1 MAHEELKLL
10 AVYAMFGVST
20 MNDANLERAAQRKL
34 SLSSKSRFGVFVTLR
49 RHENV
54 FNVDRLDET
63 QIHGCLGHWTPNYQS
78 MTPEDIVARVRQLA
92 RDVRFK
98 DERRLQ
104 YDTDVDEDASAVIE
118 ISFMNLPLGEVDAV
132 NAGAFSNKTMG
143 LVVDSGAG
151 KRATYLPGVFPNAS
165 WSHISQSLRQKAG
178 LGRTAAARFYAYE
191 TNVVAFQAYNVLF
204 SAQSASQLR
213 SDVAFFYLKHYDQ
226 FVPYQYDAAAHA
238 AIVDERQAVRNVACI
253 GDVVVLARDYRAA
266 FEGKPILSNLEHYY
280 QKWTKNP
287 DLQTAIFMVRA
298 FNAMGVHASRVQ
310 LMASK
315 LYAALASNQLE
326 PQFELGE
333 AVSVLARVSVPRMK
347 VLNAA
352 LDVMRNRAER
362 MLHAEPTP
370 LDNVFEMNWQSQSV
384 RSVLQSHLQA
394 MNTNTNTN
402 TKSKSR
408 TSMSAHDAA
417 IKETCMDH
425 VTILFRA
432 FMKTAQRTI
441 LRVAALETN
450 YLAVIYEFLVNLEAA
465 IVLFERDP
473 LPEHHAQHDMLGAF
487 HDEIR
492 NQRLRYFSALMKR
505 RGDYGLYYFKGDRRA
520 RLDIT
525 GHVMSLHI

>member
-54 FNVDRLDET
+54 FNVDRLEET

-104 YDTDVDEDASAVIE
+104 FNTDVDEDASAVIE

-191 TNVVAFQAYNVLF
+191 TNVVTFQAYSVLF
-204 SAQSASQLR
+204 SAHSASQLR

-238 AIVDERQAVRNVACI
+238 VQIMETEAVRNVACI

-280 QKWTKNP
+280 QKWVKNP
-287 DLQTAIFMVRA
+287 DLQTAIFLVRA

-326 PQFELGE
+326 PRFELGE

-352 LDVMRNRAER
+352 LDVMRKRAER
-362 MLHAEPTP
+362 MLHADPTP

-384 RSVLQSHLQA
+384 RSVLQTQTETEV

-408 TSMSAHDAA
+408 IRMSAHDAA

-473 LPEHHAQHDMLGAF
+473 HHAQHDMLGAF

-492 NQRLRYFSALMKR
+492 NQRLRYFSALMNR

-525 GHVMSLHI
+525 GHVMNLHI

>member
-10 AVYAMFGVST
+10 AVYAMFGIRT

-34 SLSSKSRFGVFVTLR
+34 SLSSKPRFGVFVTLR
-49 RHENV
+49 RDENV

-63 QIHGCLGHWTPNYQS
+63 QIHGCLGHWTSNYQS
-78 MTPEDIVARVRQLA
+78 MTPEELVARVRQLA
-92 RDVRFK
+92 HDVRFK
-98 DERRLQ
+98 DDRRLQ

-118 ISFMNLPLGEVDAV
+118 ISFMHLPLGEVDSV

-151 KRATYLPGVFPNAS
+151 KRATYLPGVFPNVS
-165 WSHISQSLRQKAG
+165 WNHISHSLRQKAG

-191 TNVVAFQAYNVLF
+191 TTTVTFQAYSVLF

-213 SDVAFFYLKHYDQ
+213 SDVAFFYLKHYDH

-238 AIVDERQAVRNVACI
+238 AVVDERQAVRNVACI

-266 FEGKPILSNLEHYY
+266 FEHKPILANLEHYY
-280 QKWTKNP
+280 QKWVKNP
-287 DLQTAIFMVRA
+287 DRQTAIFLVRA

-310 LMASK
+310 LMTSN
-315 LYAALASNQLE
+315 LYAAIVANQLE

-347 VLNAA
+347 VLSAA
-352 LDVMRNRAER
+352 LDVMRRRAES

-384 RSVLQSHLQA
+384 RSLLQTHTEALNA
-394 MNTNTNTN
+394 
-402 TKSKSR
+402 KSKSKSNSR
-408 TSMSAHDAA
+408 TSISAHDAVA
-417 IKETCMDH
+417 KETCMDH
-425 VTILFRA
+425 VMILFRA

-465 IVLFERDP
+465 MVLFERDRRVRI
-473 LPEHHAQHDMLGAF
+473 AQHDMLAAF

-505 RGDYGLYYFKGDRRA
+505 RGDYGLYYFKEDHQRA

-525 GHVMSLHI
+525 GHVMTLHG

>member
-1 MAHEELKLL
+1 MTHEELKLL
-10 AVYAMFGVST
+10 AVYAMFGIRT

-49 RHENV
+49 RDENV

-63 QIHGCLGHWTPNYQS
+63 QIHGCLGYWTPNYQS
-78 MTPEDIVARVRQLA
+78 MTPEELVARVRQLA
-92 RDVRFK
+92 YDVRFK
-98 DERRLQ
+98 DDRRLQ

-118 ISFMNLPLGEVDAV
+118 ISFMHLPLGEVDSA
-132 NAGAFSNKTMG
+132 NAAAFSNKTMG

-151 KRATYLPGVFPNAS
+151 KRATYLPGVLPNAS
-165 WSHISQSLRQKAG
+165 WNHISHSLRQKAG

-191 TNVVAFQAYNVLF
+191 TTTVTFQAYSVLF

-213 SDVAFFYLKHYDQ
+213 SDVAFFYLKHYDH

-266 FEGKPILSNLEHYY
+266 FEHKPILANLEHYY
-280 QKWTKNP
+280 QKWVKNP
-287 DLQTAIFMVRA
+287 DAHRQTAIFLVRA

-310 LMASK
+310 LMASN
-315 LYAALASNQLE
+315 LYAAIVANQLE
-326 PQFELGE
+326 PQFEMGE

-347 VLNAA
+347 VLHAA
-352 LDVMRNRAER
+352 LDVMRRRAES
-362 MLHAEPTP
+362 MLHAEPAQ

-384 RSVLQSHLQA
+384 RSLLQTQTETL
-394 MNTNTNTN
+394 N

-408 TSMSAHDAA
+408 TRMSAQDAVA
-417 IKETCMDH
+417 NETCMDH
-425 VTILFRA
+425 VMILFRA
-432 FMKTAQRTI
+432 FMNTAQRTI

-465 IVLFERDP
+465 MVLFERVRIAI
-473 LPEHHAQHDMLGAF
+473 AQHDMLAAF

-492 NQRLRYFSALMKR
+492 NQRLRYFSALTKR
-505 RGDYGLYYFKGDRRA
+505 RGEYGLYYFKDHQRA

-525 GHVMSLHI
+525 GHVLNLY

>member
-165 WSHISQSLRQKAG
+165 WNHISQNLRQKAG

-226 FVPYQYDAAAHA
+226 FVPYQYDAVTHT

-287 DLQTAIFMVRA
+287 DLQTAIFLVRA

-362 MLHAEPTP
+362 MLHTEPTP

-384 RSVLQSHLQA
+384 RSVFQSHMQA
-394 MNTNTNTN
+394 LN

-473 LPEHHAQHDMLGAF
+473 LPEHHAQHAMLGAF

-492 NQRLRYFSALMKR
+492 NQRLRYFSALVKR

-525 GHVMSLHI
+525 GHVMNLHIV

>member
-10 AVYAMFGVST
+10 AVYAMFGIST

-92 RDVRFK
+92 RDVRFN

-104 YDTDVDEDASAVIE
+104 FDTDVDEDASAVIE
-118 ISFMNLPLGEVDAV
+118 ISFMNLPVGEVDTV

-143 LVVDSGAG
+143 LVVDSGAR

-165 WSHISQSLRQKAG
+165 WNHISHSLRQKAG

-191 TNVVAFQAYNVLF
+191 TTVVTFQAYNTLF

-226 FVPYQYDAAAHA
+226 FVPYQYDAVTHT

-280 QKWTKNP
+280 QKWLKNP
-287 DLQTAIFMVRA
+287 DLQTAIFLVRA

-315 LYAALASNQLE
+315 LYTAIASNQLE

-333 AVSVLARVSVPRMK
+333 AVSVLAQVSVPRMK

-352 LDVMRNRAER
+352 LDVMRKRAEI
-362 MLHAEPTP
+362 MLHAEPTL

-384 RSVLQSHLQA
+384 RSVFQSHMQTL
-394 MNTNTNTN
+394 N
-402 TKSKSR
+402 TKSKPR
-408 TSMSAHDAA
+408 TSISAHDAA
-417 IKETCMDH
+417 TKETCLDH
-425 VTILFRA
+425 VMILFRA

-450 YLAVIYEFLVNLEAA
+450 YLAVIYEFMVNLEAA
-465 IVLFERDP
+465 VVLFERDP
-473 LPEHHAQHDMLGAF
+473 RLEHHAQHAMLGAF

-492 NQRLRYFSALMKR
+492 NQRLRYFSALVKR
-505 RGDYGLYYFKGDRRA
+505 RGDYGLYYFKGNRRA

-525 GHVMSLHI
+525 GHVMNLHIV